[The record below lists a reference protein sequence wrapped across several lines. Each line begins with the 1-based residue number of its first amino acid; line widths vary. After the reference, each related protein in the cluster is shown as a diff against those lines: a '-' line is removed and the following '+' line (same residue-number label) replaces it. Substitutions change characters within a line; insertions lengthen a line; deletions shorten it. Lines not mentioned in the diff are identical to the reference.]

1 MQIRKHKN
9 LEPKLWD
16 KNNLLRKPVSDIIL
30 KMVGSYLLSV
40 REISRVNIDNSD
52 ITDVFVYGSC
62 ANYFYN
68 KKSDIDVCIVIDVD
82 SVMAKNPGMNVLHN
96 LKLYYYNWS
105 ITHRCRIY
113 GRGLDVSFEDAKKTE
128 TYKRYRSGPG
138 FSVLTNSW
146 IFEPV
151 VISDS
156 EFKKIQNDANKVY
169 RQVMSDYRR
178 TKRHGFKLEEVHKL
192 YSDIYAAKN
201 MTHEVNVEQPIT
213 YMYIA
218 FRRIRNRGLINILRD
233 KIVELESHEFVLK

>member
-113 GRGLDVSFEDAKKTE
+113 GRGLDVSFEDAK
-128 TYKRYRSGPG
+128 RYIDNSINDDSDVEKIMK
-138 FSVLTNSW
+138 FS
-146 IFEPV
+146 
-151 VISDS
+151 
-156 EFKKIQNDANKVY
+156 NDVNQKVY
-169 RQVMSDYRR
+169 SLQPEN
-178 TKRHGFKLEEVHKL
+178 KR
-192 YSDIYAAKN
+192 AA
-201 MTHEVNVEQPIT
+201 
-213 YMYIA
+213 
-218 FRRIRNRGLINILRD
+218 
-233 KIVELESHEFVLK
+233 